1 MTKNSTNIASLE
13 ASLAG
18 RLEGLFIREHLHDD
32 VHQLSLQA
40 KRYPD
45 LDMNFVIRQISGRQK
60 IRYKVPSFYQSDE
73 LIYPPALSLEQASSE
88 ITAQYKASLCAG
100 ETFVDLTG
108 GFGIDCFFISR
119 KFEKAVYVEK
129 QKNLCEIAQHN
140 FTALQTDNIIIVNDE
155 AENYLQKME
164 AVDCIYID
172 PARRSGSGKKLV
184 FLNDCE
190 PNVQM
195 LAPKLLE
202 KAERV
207 LIKLS
212 PMLDIS
218 SAVNEIPQ
226 ITEIHILAIENDC
239 KEILLVLQKEKT
251 DDIKIRTVN
260 FLKNGEAQIFEYQLA
275 QEASTNA
282 TYTDKLKKYLYEPNA
297 AVMKSGGFK
306 MLSQYYNVEKLH
318 PNTHLYTSSEYISD
332 FCGRVFEV
340 ADIWNNSKKDR
351 EKRAEKIQKANITV
365 RNYPIGA
372 TELRK
377 KLKLSDGGDCYLFA
391 CTLAN
396 NEKVIVEC
404 RKNLQN

>member
-13 ASLAG
+13 ASLVG

-40 KRYPD
+40 ARYPD
-45 LDMNFVIRQISGRQK
+45 VDMAFAVRQISGRQK
-60 IRYKVPSFYQSDE
+60 IRYKVPSFYSVDE
-73 LIYPPALSLEQASSE
+73 IIYPSALSLEQSSSE

-100 ETFVDLTG
+100 KKFVDLTG

-140 FTALQTDNIIIVNDE
+140 FTALQADNIMIINDE
-155 AENYLQKME
+155 AENYLNNME

-184 FLNDCE
+184 FLADCE
-190 PNVQM
+190 PNVQI

-218 SAVNEIPQ
+218 SAVSEISQ
-226 ITEIHILAIENDC
+226 TTEIHILAVENDC
-239 KEILLVLQKEKT
+239 KEILLILQKQKP
-251 DDIKIRTVN
+251 DDIKIHTVN
-260 FLKNGEAQIFEYQLA
+260 FLKNDKTQVFEYKLA
-275 QEASTNA
+275 QEASANA
-282 TYTDKLKKYLYEPNA
+282 NYTSELKQYLYEPNT

-306 MLSQYYNVEKLH
+306 MLLQYYNVEKLH
-318 PNTHLYTSSEYISD
+318 PNTHLYTSSEYIPI
-332 FCGRVFEV
+332 FPGRAFEV
-340 ADIWNNSKKDR
+340 VEIWNNSKKDR
-351 EKRAEKIQKANITV
+351 EKRAEKIKKANISV
-365 RNYPIGA
+365 RNYPIG
-372 TELRK
+372 TPELRK
-377 KLKLSDGGDCYLFA
+377 KLKLADGGDCYLFA

-404 RKNLQN
+404 VKAIN